1 MGTRD
6 WTPRLGH
13 GLLQGTQGNLGI
25 PGLGPGMLQGK
36 LGTLRTPGPGPGLL
50 QGKRGTWGIPGLGP
64 GLLWGTANLTDAG
77 VGNLELGAETGLDLA
92 A

>member
-1 MGTRD
+1 MRGGLETAGLESGLGT
-6 WTPRLGH
+6 
-13 GLLQGTQGNLGI
+13 LLQGTLGTRGT
-25 PGLGPGMLQGK
+25 PGLGL
-36 LGTLRTPGPGPGLL
+36 GLL